1 MLRSTL
7 AIDKV
12 TSVRVTLLLQLE
24 STFLQLEQLARGDLW
39 ISTNLMSLP
48 NLSRAVSGII

>member
-48 NLSRAVSGII
+48 NLSRAVGGII